1 MENLGLVILDDKTEL
16 FEKRRNN
23 TIATNNIYV

>member
-23 TIATNNIYV
+23 TIVTNNIYV